1 MRILLSALLLA
12 MATGTGEPQVSIQIE
27 HWKYDPQVRTIKF
40 TLANTSLKEIT
51 ALSLKVRATY
61 NDGSVNVSTTTTDF
75 YQLIVGIDRTND
87 PQLRLMAFMPGTTHE
102 MLIGAAQDV
111 VEASATATNVV
122 YADGTADVGDE
133 REFATLVA
141 HRKGDVLAMQ
151 KAAQILS
158 GAKSRAAAV
167 AELDRAAETLRGK
180 NLGPDNPE
188 PWAAYYLE
196 FVIKARIEREP
207 ETSLATMV
215 KDEERAAVVAAPHAQ
230 LRKTRVAQ

>member
-12 MATGTGEPQVSIQIE
+12 MATGTGEPQVSIQVE

-51 ALSLKVRATY
+51 ALSLRVRATY
-61 NDGSVNVSTTTTDF
+61 SDGSVNVSTTTTDF
-75 YQLIVGIDRTND
+75 YQLIVSIDRTND
-87 PQLRLMAFMPGTTHE
+87 PQLRAMAFMPGTAHE

-133 REFATLVA
+133 ETFGALVA

-151 KAAQILS
+151 KAADILKAAS
-158 GAKSRAAAV
+158 SRAAAIN
-167 AELDRAAETLRGK
+167 ELNRAAEALRGK
-180 NLGPDNPE
+180 NLAIDDPE
-188 PWAAYYLE
+188 AWIANYLDE
-196 FVIKARIEREP
+196 VKRRIEREP
-207 ETSLATMV
+207 ETSLATIV
-215 KDEERAAVVAAPHAQ
+215 KDQERASVVAGPHAQ
-230 LRKTRVAQ
+230 LRRTGAQ